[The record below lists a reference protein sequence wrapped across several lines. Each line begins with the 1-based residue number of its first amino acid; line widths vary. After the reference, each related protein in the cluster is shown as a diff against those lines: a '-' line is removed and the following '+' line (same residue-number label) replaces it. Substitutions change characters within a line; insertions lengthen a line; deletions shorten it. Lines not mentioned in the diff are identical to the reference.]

1 VKKVMLILILA
12 AAFSSPLRAW
22 LADKVHI
29 SHSAI
34 SGSQAILLVTQDAG
48 FFKKYDLDPQVVFV
62 SAARRISR
70 P

>member
-1 VKKVMLILILA
+1 MNKVVLILILA
-12 AAFSSPLRAW
+12 AAINDPLKAW
-22 LADKVHI
+22 PADKVHI